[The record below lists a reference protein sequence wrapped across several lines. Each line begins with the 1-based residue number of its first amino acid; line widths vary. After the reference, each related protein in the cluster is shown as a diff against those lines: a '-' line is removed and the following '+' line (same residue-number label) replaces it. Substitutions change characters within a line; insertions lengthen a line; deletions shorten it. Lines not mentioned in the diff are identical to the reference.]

1 MNCITIERLG
11 EGLKDN
17 LLHTPEGVRDLYG
30 KELEKKAE
38 LEKILHET
46 ISSYGYQDIQTP
58 GFEFFDVFSK
68 EIGTTPSNELYKFF
82 DKEGNTMVL
91 RPDFTPSIA
100 RCAAKYFLDENM
112 PLRFTYIGNAYNNT
126 GELQGK
132 LKETTQLGAELINDD
147 SVYADAEMIS
157 LVIHGLL
164 KTGLRDFQVTI
175 GDASYFKGLC
185 MQLHLTDEQVSTLR
199 RLISNKN
206 YFAAQ
211 EYLEKEQANEIV
223 NNPLLLLEEYIGEKE
238 ILERALLPVQNEMS
252 KNAVLRLQNLYS
264 ILQQYGV
271 EQYVLFDLGM
281 LSKYQYYTGM
291 IYKVYTYGIGDAIVT
306 GGRYNNL
313 LSQFGKSAPAVG
325 FVCIIDDILKAL
337 NHQNIQIFTNKK
349 KKIVLYKKE
358 CFKQALHKAEELR
371 NSGVCCELIEFNEK
385 ISDYSYEAYEKR
397 IGADEI
403 IRY

>member
-1 MNCITIERLG
+1 M
-11 EGLKDN
+11 KDN

-68 EIGTTPSNELYKFF
+68 EIGTTPSNELYKIF

-164 KTGLRDFQVTI
+164 KTGLKDFQVTI

-185 MQLHLTDEQVSTLR
+185 MQLHLTDEQVSILR

-223 NNPLLLLEEYIGEKE
+223 NNPLLLLEEYIGDKE

-358 CFKQALHKAEELR
+358 CFKEALHKAEELR
-371 NSGVCCELIEFNEK
+371 NSGVCCELIEYNEK